1 MAQVGRS
8 QMEGIVEAL
17 VDAANDKDESTQVAL
32 CKAIVD
38 IGIKKHVS
46 VIKICLNYLTKYT
59 KLPKGHR
66 IIILNLMERVT
77 KEHIHSIPESL
88 ANELVTL
95 GSAEL
100 TAVQDVVPDWQE
112 AASKLLITLGL
123 RYAKLVFQELITK
136 FQPGVIPHY
145 FVLQTLGHLATT
157 NVVEIVPLLKPVLG
171 RVLPLMGAVKLD
183 NVQWV
188 FANVIARFCEAIID
202 FLADEQRAR
211 GANISAEQFSG
222 EVFSAYEQLFNVWL
236 QSKEAKVRIA
246 VVDAI
251 GFAVHLCAAD
261 ALNEQL
267 PKLIPGV
274 VQLFKKH
281 TEQYHISQCLGMIV
295 DAACIKK
302 CSNMAMILDTLLPV
316 LHQHAC
322 IPVNMAN
329 PVSMKDHNESL
340 RCFAAATKGYNE
352 KIVSF
357 LLSKLEVVQ
366 EKSRVPTLDI
376 IKHLINSC
384 STELGDKK
392 PMIVNGLKILL
403 PDPSLRVRRIFEQ
416 TIIAMA
422 HHGYLA
428 LEGGSVMVEY
438 IAKQCALDPEDKAMS
453 KLANEELTPT
463 ALRDMSDSVLVLVTT
478 TIEHM
483 EPVLWPYLVEFLTPA
498 EYTGALGVMCK
509 CVASIGFKK
518 RKAGDEDYKLNFAEQ
533 VNLPKPNDLLARL
546 FVMSGFPHN
555 GRNRGEQVLNC
566 LQALGPNLHEDVVTL
581 FDTAVP
587 RLVTYLTEQDEKG
600 TWDQKLWEDRML
612 KLLSRT
618 LDDINKEEWLLEF
631 GNVFGNAEQVMAK
644 YGNLPDEKGFLYKCM
659 GVILRKATHKQ
670 FVQNHLDMMFA
681 TIRHSSQV
689 ERDGC
694 AAGIG
699 YASSSH
705 IDTVLTKL
713 EMVLKDEL
721 NKKGKGGFFSFG
733 KDKSDADVE
742 RLKATVMLCYGYV
755 CHHSPPNLIISRME
769 TNVMRNINPHF
780 AKVKDTVVKQN
791 LIRTINII
799 GQSLHPEH
807 LKSEYIFTGRGD
819 LINHLLEYIRQEP
832 VNVPISADTR
842 TLAITA
848 LNTLVKLAPR
858 LTDAEQFDMIKVT
871 TDSIFPL
878 PQPVADSKK
887 KDAVSLEESTALM
900 SGATTELHSLL
911 ITILNR
917 EFSSSNLESIF
928 KHLEPWIL
936 SEDGVERERAICCYL
951 ELLRTYLAQADQNEP
966 SRVIGIQFLGQMIG
980 ELIPRCSD
988 PVLKIRQT
996 SIESVQ
1002 VLLKV
1007 TTCTAGTTDQFV
1019 EAVTLLRDRAEK
1031 DEPNALYSL
1040 VNDLSKVLCKKLP
1053 NDNLWPLVTVLL
1065 EGLLDKQPHSSS
1077 GACVV
1082 LNNIIKLRG
1091 PALSDKIPDLI
1102 NGIYEKLKSITNPQ
1116 TKTGTLR
1123 CMRAITS
1130 QFLSASMTH
1139 LLDIPLPWDVEM
1151 VAIWQVHT
1159 GEPQLIKQV
1168 FVHLLDTLF
1177 HCVAYQEKM
1186 KGNRPVRIETPVPKA
1201 VTQALILLCQM
1212 EEVQPIVT
1220 ELFSKFLATLLLRI
1234 GASTNIESS
1243 NPKTKTCIA
1252 LAVEAFKQFLTLT
1265 KSDILLKTLD
1275 LYSAWS
1281 LLEKEDTFPHGILH
1295 VARGLA
1301 ENYPQEVKPTVDA
1314 LSNSLMSLYD
1324 CHRITVVSLY
1334 SELICVIGNS
1344 NFALA
1349 EQIMNYLLGR
1359 QVDSN
1364 YMVRIYCI
1372 RGLGNMASIG
1382 GDQVSRFS
1390 TTVLS
1395 AMLAGMDDKEDP
1407 EDLITMEAMSGLAKI
1422 FDQIEEGHVRPILI
1436 NIALRIRPC
1445 FEKPTPSVRAA
1456 AYTLFG
1462 SLSRFGNGP
1471 SQIPF
1476 LEQIQTNFVSLL
1488 LHLNETD
1495 PVVIDACKGAL
1506 RKVGPLINSSK
1517 VNNMFQKHLT
1527 AGEALL
1533 YPDFLNDLC
1542 KLIVVD
1548 FIDRVNFY
1556 LMTGV
1561 GFFKSA
1567 VPEIRSNA
1575 VLFVGYLL
1583 GNMPTENAPV
1593 VSKEHICEAL
1603 ILLLKDPSPLVR
1615 SSCAEAMSL
1624 LYEY

>member
-1 MAQVGRS
+1 
-8 QMEGIVEAL
+8 
-17 VDAANDKDESTQVAL
+17 
-32 CKAIVD
+32 
-38 IGIKKHVS
+38 
-46 VIKICLNYLTKYT
+46 
-59 KLPKGHR
+59 
-66 IIILNLMERVT
+66 MERVT

-566 LQALGPNLHEDVVTL
+566 LQALGPNLHEDIVTL

-721 NKKGKGGFFSFG
+721 NKKGKGGFFSLE
-733 KDKSDADVE
+733 S
-742 RLKATVMLCYGYV
+742 
-755 CHHSPPNLIISRME
+755 LIISRME

-887 KDAVSLEESTALM
+887 KDAVVRNM
-900 SGATTELHSLL
+900 WG
-911 ITILNR
+911 
-917 EFSSSNLESIF
+917 
-928 KHLEPWIL
+928 
-936 SEDGVERERAICCYL
+936 
-951 ELLRTYLAQADQNEP
+951 AQACPIYMCGVAQ
-966 SRVIGIQFLGQMIG
+966 
-980 ELIPRCSD
+980 
-988 PVLKIRQT
+988 
-996 SIESVQ
+996 
-1002 VLLKV
+1002 
-1007 TTCTAGTTDQFV
+1007 
-1019 EAVTLLRDRAEK
+1019 
-1031 DEPNALYSL
+1031 
-1040 VNDLSKVLCKKLP
+1040 
-1053 NDNLWPLVTVLL
+1053 
-1065 EGLLDKQPHSSS
+1065 
-1077 GACVV
+1077 AC
-1082 LNNIIKLRG
+1082 
-1091 PALSDKIPDLI
+1091 
-1102 NGIYEKLKSITNPQ
+1102 
-1116 TKTGTLR
+1116 
-1123 CMRAITS
+1123 
-1130 QFLSASMTH
+1130 
-1139 LLDIPLPWDVEM
+1139 
-1151 VAIWQVHT
+1151 
-1159 GEPQLIKQV
+1159 
-1168 FVHLLDTLF
+1168 
-1177 HCVAYQEKM
+1177 
-1186 KGNRPVRIETPVPKA
+1186 RI
-1201 VTQALILLCQM
+1201 
-1212 EEVQPIVT
+1212 
-1220 ELFSKFLATLLLRI
+1220 
-1234 GASTNIESS
+1234 
-1243 NPKTKTCIA
+1243 
-1252 LAVEAFKQFLTLT
+1252 
-1265 KSDILLKTLD
+1265 
-1275 LYSAWS
+1275 
-1281 LLEKEDTFPHGILH
+1281 
-1295 VARGLA
+1295 
-1301 ENYPQEVKPTVDA
+1301 
-1314 LSNSLMSLYD
+1314 
-1324 CHRITVVSLY
+1324 
-1334 SELICVIGNS
+1334 
-1344 NFALA
+1344 
-1349 EQIMNYLLGR
+1349 
-1359 QVDSN
+1359 
-1364 YMVRIYCI
+1364 
-1372 RGLGNMASIG
+1372 
-1382 GDQVSRFS
+1382 
-1390 TTVLS
+1390 
-1395 AMLAGMDDKEDP
+1395 
-1407 EDLITMEAMSGLAKI
+1407 
-1422 FDQIEEGHVRPILI
+1422 
-1436 NIALRIRPC
+1436 
-1445 FEKPTPSVRAA
+1445 
-1456 AYTLFG
+1456 
-1462 SLSRFGNGP
+1462 
-1471 SQIPF
+1471 
-1476 LEQIQTNFVSLL
+1476 
-1488 LHLNETD
+1488 
-1495 PVVIDACKGAL
+1495 
-1506 RKVGPLINSSK
+1506 
-1517 VNNMFQKHLT
+1517 
-1527 AGEALL
+1527 
-1533 YPDFLNDLC
+1533 
-1542 KLIVVD
+1542 
-1548 FIDRVNFY
+1548 
-1556 LMTGV
+1556 
-1561 GFFKSA
+1561 
-1567 VPEIRSNA
+1567 
-1575 VLFVGYLL
+1575 
-1583 GNMPTENAPV
+1583 
-1593 VSKEHICEAL
+1593 
-1603 ILLLKDPSPLVR
+1603 
-1615 SSCAEAMSL
+1615 
-1624 LYEY
+1624 